1 MTPKFPNPV
10 DVVVAHDYLTQR
22 GGAERVALEIA
33 RTLDAREIVT
43 SVYEPTQTFTGYED
57 FDIRQS
63 PSRMLQRFRGD
74 MRFALPLLA
83 RAWSHMPP
91 VDADVLVASS
101 SGWAH
106 GLRTTPRT
114 LKVVYCHNPARWLYQ
129 TDDYLE
135 GHPAPVRLGLRALA
149 PSLRRWDHRAAA
161 TADVYVANSR
171 CVANRIRRVYGI
183 EAEVVHP
190 PVSLDITG
198 AQAPLPGVEP
208 GAFLAVSRPRGYKGI
223 QRLISAFGRM
233 PKRRLVVVGLTPTD
247 DLPSNV
253 TAVGPVSEAE
263 LRWLYANARALVSVS
278 KEDFGLTPLEA
289 GAFGTPALL
298 LRAGGFLDSTQE
310 GVSGLFVDDDSVA
323 TIVRAVEDFP
333 DDWDSDAV
341 RANAA
346 RFSPAV
352 FAERL
357 SEAVARVREDGL
369 LDARRTRRE
378 EVAVT
383 AV

>member
-1 MTPKFPNPV
+1 MTPMFPNPV

-43 SVYEPTQTFTGYED
+43 SVYEPTQTFTGYEE

-74 MRFALPLLA
+74 MRFALPFLA
-83 RAWSHMPP
+83 RAWSDMPP
-91 VDADVLVASS
+91 VDADVVVASS

-106 GLRTTPRT
+106 GLPTTPRT

-135 GHPAPVRLGLRALA
+135 GHPAPVRLGLQALA

-171 CVANRIRRVYGI
+171 CVADRIRRVYGI

-198 AQAPLPGVEP
+198 ARDPLPGIEP

-223 QRLISAFGRM
+223 QRLIAAFARM
-233 PKRRLVVVGLTPTD
+233 PMRRLVVVGLTPTD

-310 GVSGLFVDDDSVA
+310 GVSGLFVDDDDVA
-323 TIVRAVEDFP
+323 TIVRAIADFP
-333 DDWDSDAV
+333 DDWDTDAI

-369 LDARRTRRE
+369 LDARRARRE

-383 AV
+383 AG